1 MKKEEIRE
9 RVEQLSIESLVE
21 VWNEYQNEN
30 SGDDVIYSIAEFD
43 EICFHMTPSEIAE
56 NVCGGEFDL
65 VDDYFIITPYGFE
78 SFPIWDAYKHVYI
91 DELVDWFAEDE
102 TRLEMI

>member
-9 RVEQLSIESLVE
+9 RVEKLSSESLVE
-21 VWNEYQNEN
+21 VWNEYQSEI
-30 SGDDVIYSIAEFD
+30 SGEDAFYSTD
-43 EICFHMTPSEIAE
+43 ELDEMCFHMTPSEIAE

-78 SFPIWDAYKHVYI
+78 SFPVWDAYKHVYL
-91 DELVDWFAEDE
+91 DELVDWISEDE